1 MIFCMMGIF
10 QSLKQFGLGG
20 IVAGILCLAGLII
33 FAVWLLK
40 TSWGRKS
47 LADSRPRRNNMPFYL
62 PFVPLF
68 IWVIAGSLA
77 IAIAAKLAGDLQQW
91 QKAFL
96 DNFIYFVTAIAV
108 TVIVIILARAT
119 FARRLKGFGLNVRT
133 IHKDFLAAV
142 INLLA
147 TWPLVIA
154 ALIVTMFFGKLIYG
168 QDFAIEQHEELELIT
183 AYPQLPL
190 RILIV
195 VLAILVAPLIE
206 EMLFRGLFQTMIRSV
221 LEIRNPK
228 PVLNKAEGFQTRHS
242 AWLSILIS
250 SALFVMVHTDIAHWP
265 ALFVLSLCLG
275 YSYEKSG
282 SLFRPIFIHS
292 FFNVVTIIAVLNQ

>member
-1 MIFCMMGIF
+1 MMRIF
-10 QSLKQFGLGG
+10 QSIKQLGLGG

-47 LADSRPRRNNMPFYL
+47 LVDSRPRRNNMPFYL

-68 IWVIAGSLA
+68 IWVTAGSLA
-77 IAIAAKLAGDLQQW
+77 IAIAAKLTGNLQQW

-96 DNFIYFVTAIAV
+96 DNFIYCVAAIVVMA
-108 TVIVIILARAT
+108 IVIFLVRT
-119 FARRLKGFGLNVRT
+119 SFARRLKGFGLNVRT
-133 IHKDFLAAV
+133 IPKDFLAAV

-228 PVLNKAEGFQTRHS
+228 FHIRNA
-242 AWLSILIS
+242 AWPAILIS
-250 SALFVMVHTDIAHWP
+250 SALFVMVHADIAHWP
-265 ALFVLSLCLG
+265 ALFVLAICLG

-292 FFNVVTIIAVLNQ
+292 FFNAVTIIAVLNQ

>member
-1 MIFCMMGIF
+1 MMGIF
-10 QSLKQFGLGG
+10 QGIKQLGLGV
-20 IVAGILCLAGLII
+20 IVAGVLCLAGLII
-33 FAVWLLK
+33 FAIWLLK
-40 TSWGRKS
+40 TSWGRKA

-68 IWVIAGSLA
+68 IWVTAGSLA
-77 IAIAAKLAGDLQQW
+77 IVIAAKLTGNLQQW

-96 DNFIYFVTAIAV
+96 DNLIYFVTAIAV
-108 TVIVIILARAT
+108 TIIVIILARAT

-154 ALIVTMFFGKLIYG
+154 ALIVTVFFGKLIYG

-228 PVLNKAEGFQTRHS
+228 FQTRHS

-250 SALFVMVHTDIAHWP
+250 STLFVMVHTDIAHWP
-265 ALFVLSLCLG
+265 ALFVLALCLG

-292 FFNVVTIIAVLNQ
+292 FFNAVTIIAVLNQ